1 MRLTSSKR
9 NNANGIQKTNKY
21 SILSD
26 FEDDDMEEINE
37 MANREIV
44 DGYII
49 MKKQPKVTEMKD
61 WTDDMKCYFKARIW
75 NVRGM
80 CSSTKQDEVINL
92 IAEERL
98 NVCVT
103 LETHLRVINFIRIN
117 MGWNTSVVNIVV
129 LHFARQSMLCILESV
144 DNQFICF
151 ITLVY
156 AANSGVDRS
165 PTLLIFPKEVK
176 KKKKPFKFANYITYK
191 KEFLKTV
198 EDGWKMEVTGFNMF
212 VLSKKLKALKHPLN
226 NLNWGNGNLGEKV
239 KRLKAAVKKIQITID
254 NDPHNKSLRDEESM
268 ILKAYMEAVV
278 DEEKLLFQKCKVK
291 WLAYGDKNNYFF
303 HKACNMVM
311 DVTDKEVKDA
321 MFGIDDN
328 KAPGPD
334 GFSAKFLKKVWSIM
348 GKDVCNAIKEIFSS
362 GKMLGELNATIISLV
377 PKLPTPLKV
386 SDFRPI
392 ACCNVVY
399 KCISKILT
407 CRIKG
412 CLDKLVNSNQSAFI
426 LGRQIQDN
434 ILLAQELMKGYDR
447 KEAKEGCL
455 SLDITHICFADDLL
469 VFSHGDSIYVK
480 VIKDTLEEFGKCFGL
495 LPNFNKSTIFFRGIN
510 GEDQQTLLNIL
521 PFTKGSL
528 PVKYWSFVVL
538 LPKTV
543 VNDINK
549 VLKSFLWGH
558 GESSKGS
565 AKVSWKIVCKPK
577 THGGLGLKD
586 LAIWNRAL
594 LVIQKENTDCWGWMN
609 LLDIR
614 DMVVNHI
621 KYKLGDGQG
630 TFMWINKNGCVADMI
645 ENDGWKWPKEWYD
658 TLPNITSIV
667 VPILSNRDNTEKV
680 RWKSL
685 WGSFDMMVYALCKK
699 NDESHDHLFFK
710 CDFSKDLWTA
720 VQQQMEFYVQDV
732 EWNNIVSLMANNPYD
747 GWKGNVV
754 LKLWSWCVLGEIK
767 LDLLQS
773 FMMDECSV
781 SFVLAD
787 LCFTPL
793 THNYEN
799 DTSEKK
805 VDQNDEFSEADDVD
819 KLKGNANGSISA
831 GHFKVSEIPRTGGSM
846 VGLLEDVIKVG
857 QVMGFKMEGV
867 IANLEELIG
876 TQGGKEVI
884 QETKMEKIEDFCV
897 KQCWGNSVFDYV
909 YSEAVG
915 NSGGKWRLTG
925 KNMMIIGVY
934 APQEGKEK
942 QALWDFL
949 RFEVDKWNGDVII
962 MGDFNEVRVKSDR
975 FGTHFNPHGA
985 HRFNSFILDS
995 GLVEVNLGG
1004 CRFTW
1009 CHRSATK
1016 MSKLDRFLVSES
1028 VISGSP
1034 NIKAVTLERFLS
1046 DHRPILLKENGYD
1059 YGPTPFRFFHHW
1071 LEMDGFNTFVENTWK
1086 NSPMVGNNA
1095 LLSLMNKLRNLK
1107 NQIRIWNKSNS
1118 GTRKNDQLRL
1128 KKQLEEIDLDIDRG
1142 LGNEELVN
1150 SRLAILHQI
1159 QKIDNLESKE
1169 RAQKAKIKWAVE
1181 GDENSGFF
1189 HGIINKRRN
1198 IQNIRGVMVDGN
1210 WIENPN
1216 DVKKEFFDHF
1226 ANRFGKPDKPTASIS
1241 LDFPN
1246 QISHEQSDHME
1257 REVSNDE
1264 IKKSVWEC
1272 GTDKAPGPDGFTF
1285 GFFRHFWHLVDRD
1298 VCEAVR
1304 YFFKFSDLPKG
1315 CNSSF
1320 IALIPKIP
1328 DANLVKDFR
1337 PISLIGSIYKII
1349 AKILTNRLVDVLGGI
1364 INEVQSAF
1372 IKDRQILDG
1381 PFILNEVMSWCKKK
1395 KKQTLLF
1402 KVDFEKAYD
1411 SVRWDFLDDVLGK
1424 FGFGDKWRKWI
1435 QCCLHSSKGSI
1446 IINGSPTDEFQF
1458 GRGLKQGDPLSPFL
1472 FLLIMES
1479 LHISFQR
1486 VVDAGMFHGI
1496 DVGGLV
1502 NLSHMFYADDAVFIG
1517 EWSESNITSLIH
1529 VLDCF
1534 HKVSG
1539 LKINMC
1545 KSKIMGIEVDNGK
1558 VSRAATKFGCL
1569 VLKAPFLYLGSYVGG
1584 DMNKIQSWKDII
1596 DRIRRRLSR
1605 WKMKMLSI
1613 GGRLMLIKSVLGSM
1627 PIFHMSMFK
1636 VPAGVIQ
1643 ILESLRS
1650 KFFNGH
1656 ESSGKKASWVQWK
1669 KALAP
1674 KDNGGLGIFSLYALN
1689 RGLIFKWVW
1698 RFLAHEPTL
1707 WSRVIKAI
1715 HGANGKIDEIS
1726 GKGANSCWINI
1737 IKEVRRLE
1745 EKGINLLLFMKK
1757 KLGNG
1762 LSTLFWDDV
1771 WCDGGKLK
1779 NRFPRAYALENSKQI
1794 TVGQKLAHPSLY
1806 HSFRRHPRGGLEL
1819 TQVEELAKVI
1829 NPVVL
1834 TQSPDSWSWTL
1845 NNSGG
1850 YTVAS
1855 SRNMIDSRLLP
1866 KGDLKTRWIRYVP
1879 NKVNTFAWKVM
1890 TNSLPTRFNISRR
1903 GIDIESL
1910 SCVNCDVG
1918 IETNDHLFFACN
1930 TAKKISKL
1938 INRWWD
1944 VPFMDIN
1951 SYGEWRSWIDN
1962 VKLPKKNKSMF
1973 QEPYS
1978 LQTLIAFDIHA
1989 QTFDNTSNFLEA
2001 AYFEAGIWHHMKQ
2014 QHPLLKYLMKKRY
2027 YGECEKRGG
2036 YMEVTGFTPE
2046 VGTSLGATK
2055 GLLLRG
2061 GSILEKFDVVNSV
2074 ILDKTGTLT
2083 IGKPV
2088 IDCNLRLNSDEKWS
2102 ETDVLKLAATVE
2114 SNTIHPIGKALLEAI
2129 EQPFTNDGGKAK
2141 EIAISISRNSNMQV
2155 EFPIEAP
2162 MKDNGIKQNSYMEN
2176 GKTVIRL
2183 NTLHKYSDVEMAFNE
2198 DDPDAGTGRDK
2209 TAIEYLLTEL
2219 QIWTDEKTMQSEF
2232 EKKAQIEELLARLKI
2247 LISAYLREIAYMS
2260 RQEYNKSL
2268 SFCTKTLD
2276 IILLLEALPKR

>member
-1 MRLTSSKR
+1 M
-9 NNANGIQKTNKY
+9 Y
-21 SILSD
+21 
-26 FEDDDMEEINE
+26 
-37 MANREIV
+37 
-44 DGYII
+44 
-49 MKKQPKVTEMKD
+49 
-61 WTDDMKCYFKARIW
+61 KA
-75 NVRGM
+75 
-80 CSSTKQDEVINL
+80 
-92 IAEERL
+92 
-98 NVCVT
+98 
-103 LETHLRVINFIRIN
+103 
-117 MGWNTSVVNIVV
+117 
-129 LHFARQSMLCILESV
+129 
-144 DNQFICF
+144 
-151 ITLVY
+151 
-156 AANSGVDRS
+156 
-165 PTLLIFPKEVK
+165 
-176 KKKKPFKFANYITYK
+176 
-191 KEFLKTV
+191 
-198 EDGWKMEVTGFNMF
+198 
-212 VLSKKLKALKHPLN
+212 
-226 NLNWGNGNLGEKV
+226 
-239 KRLKAAVKKIQITID
+239 
-254 NDPHNKSLRDEESM
+254 
-268 ILKAYMEAVV
+268 
-278 DEEKLLFQKCKVK
+278 
-291 WLAYGDKNNYFF
+291 
-303 HKACNMVM
+303 
-311 DVTDKEVKDA
+311 
-321 MFGIDDN
+321 
-328 KAPGPD
+328 
-334 GFSAKFLKKVWSIM
+334 
-348 GKDVCNAIKEIFSS
+348 
-362 GKMLGELNATIISLV
+362 
-377 PKLPTPLKV
+377 
-386 SDFRPI
+386 
-392 ACCNVVY
+392 
-399 KCISKILT
+399 
-407 CRIKG
+407 
-412 CLDKLVNSNQSAFI
+412 
-426 LGRQIQDN
+426 
-434 ILLAQELMKGYDR
+434 
-447 KEAKEGCL
+447 
-455 SLDITHICFADDLL
+455 
-469 VFSHGDSIYVK
+469 
-480 VIKDTLEEFGKCFGL
+480 
-495 LPNFNKSTIFFRGIN
+495 
-510 GEDQQTLLNIL
+510 
-521 PFTKGSL
+521 
-528 PVKYWSFVVL
+528 
-538 LPKTV
+538 
-543 VNDINK
+543 
-549 VLKSFLWGH
+549 
-558 GESSKGS
+558 
-565 AKVSWKIVCKPK
+565 
-577 THGGLGLKD
+577 
-586 LAIWNRAL
+586 
-594 LVIQKENTDCWGWMN
+594 
-609 LLDIR
+609 
-614 DMVVNHI
+614 
-621 KYKLGDGQG
+621 
-630 TFMWINKNGCVADMI
+630 
-645 ENDGWKWPKEWYD
+645 
-658 TLPNITSIV
+658 
-667 VPILSNRDNTEKV
+667 
-680 RWKSL
+680 
-685 WGSFDMMVYALCKK
+685 
-699 NDESHDHLFFK
+699 
-710 CDFSKDLWTA
+710 
-720 VQQQMEFYVQDV
+720 
-732 EWNNIVSLMANNPYD
+732 
-747 GWKGNVV
+747 
-754 LKLWSWCVLGEIK
+754 
-767 LDLLQS
+767 
-773 FMMDECSV
+773 
-781 SFVLAD
+781 
-787 LCFTPL
+787 
-793 THNYEN
+793 
-799 DTSEKK
+799 
-805 VDQNDEFSEADDVD
+805 
-819 KLKGNANGSISA
+819 
-831 GHFKVSEIPRTGGSM
+831 
-846 VGLLEDVIKVG
+846 
-857 QVMGFKMEGV
+857 
-867 IANLEELIG
+867 
-876 TQGGKEVI
+876 
-884 QETKMEKIEDFCV
+884 
-897 KQCWGNSVFDYV
+897 
-909 YSEAVG
+909 
-915 NSGGKWRLTG
+915 
-925 KNMMIIGVY
+925 
-934 APQEGKEK
+934 
-942 QALWDFL
+942 
-949 RFEVDKWNGDVII
+949 
-962 MGDFNEVRVKSDR
+962 
-975 FGTHFNPHGA
+975 
-985 HRFNSFILDS
+985 
-995 GLVEVNLGG
+995 
-1004 CRFTW
+1004 
-1009 CHRSATK
+1009 
-1016 MSKLDRFLVSES
+1016 
-1028 VISGSP
+1028 
-1034 NIKAVTLERFLS
+1034 
-1046 DHRPILLKENGYD
+1046 
-1059 YGPTPFRFFHHW
+1059 
-1071 LEMDGFNTFVENTWK
+1071 
-1086 NSPMVGNNA
+1086 
-1095 LLSLMNKLRNLK
+1095 
-1107 NQIRIWNKSNS
+1107 
-1118 GTRKNDQLRL
+1118 
-1128 KKQLEEIDLDIDRG
+1128 
-1142 LGNEELVN
+1142 
-1150 SRLAILHQI
+1150 
-1159 QKIDNLESKE
+1159 
-1169 RAQKAKIKWAVE
+1169 
-1181 GDENSGFF
+1181 
-1189 HGIINKRRN
+1189 
-1198 IQNIRGVMVDGN
+1198 
-1210 WIENPN
+1210 
-1216 DVKKEFFDHF
+1216 
-1226 ANRFGKPDKPTASIS
+1226 
-1241 LDFPN
+1241 
-1246 QISHEQSDHME
+1246 
-1257 REVSNDE
+1257 
-1264 IKKSVWEC
+1264 
-1272 GTDKAPGPDGFTF
+1272 GTDKVPGPDGFTF

-1973 QEPYS
+1973 QDELVTDVAS
-1978 LQTLIAFDIHA
+1978 LVIRAYDSNSTLKSHINHPHC
-1989 QTFDNTSNFLEA
+1989 EA
-2001 AYFEAGIWHHMKQ
+2001 
-2014 QHPLLKYLMKKRY
+2014 KKR
-2027 YGECEKRGG
+2027 
-2036 YMEVTGFTPE
+2036 
-2046 VGTSLGATK
+2046 GTESGK
-2055 GLLLRG
+2055 SSMSRD
-2061 GSILEKFDVVNSV
+2061 GSIFVYN
-2074 ILDKTGTLT
+2074 
-2083 IGKPV
+2083 P
-2088 IDCNLRLNSDEKWS
+2088 
-2102 ETDVLKLAATVE
+2102 DVLR
-2114 SNTIHPIGKALLEAI
+2114 
-2129 EQPFTNDGGKAK
+2129 EQFAGLVIQRGLPFNHFDDEQTTRVFQKHLQPRYAHAK
-2141 EIAISISRNSNMQV
+2141 ETMFPVLSRMAMDILSVQATSVASESAFSTSGRVLSIRRTRLTPASLEMCMCLKDHLDAQERKQDKSTLETPV
-2155 EFPIEAP
+2155 DFEEEVLDGPP
-2162 MKDNGIKQNSYMEN
+2162 MCKQKSHSI
-2176 GKTVIRL
+2176 IR
-2183 NTLHKYSDVEMAFNE
+2183 
-2198 DDPDAGTGRDK
+2198 
-2209 TAIEYLLTEL
+2209 
-2219 QIWTDEKTMQSEF
+2219 
-2232 EKKAQIEELLARLKI
+2232 
-2247 LISAYLREIAYMS
+2247 
-2260 RQEYNKSL
+2260 
-2268 SFCTKTLD
+2268 
-2276 IILLLEALPKR
+2276 

>member
-1 MRLTSSKR
+1 M
-9 NNANGIQKTNKY
+9 
-21 SILSD
+21 
-26 FEDDDMEEINE
+26 
-37 MANREIV
+37 
-44 DGYII
+44 
-49 MKKQPKVTEMKD
+49 
-61 WTDDMKCYFKARIW
+61 
-75 NVRGM
+75 
-80 CSSTKQDEVINL
+80 
-92 IAEERL
+92 
-98 NVCVT
+98 
-103 LETHLRVINFIRIN
+103 
-117 MGWNTSVVNIVV
+117 
-129 LHFARQSMLCILESV
+129 
-144 DNQFICF
+144 
-151 ITLVY
+151 
-156 AANSGVDRS
+156 
-165 PTLLIFPKEVK
+165 
-176 KKKKPFKFANYITYK
+176 
-191 KEFLKTV
+191 
-198 EDGWKMEVTGFNMF
+198 
-212 VLSKKLKALKHPLN
+212 
-226 NLNWGNGNLGEKV
+226 
-239 KRLKAAVKKIQITID
+239 
-254 NDPHNKSLRDEESM
+254 
-268 ILKAYMEAVV
+268 
-278 DEEKLLFQKCKVK
+278 
-291 WLAYGDKNNYFF
+291 
-303 HKACNMVM
+303 
-311 DVTDKEVKDA
+311 
-321 MFGIDDN
+321 
-328 KAPGPD
+328 
-334 GFSAKFLKKVWSIM
+334 
-348 GKDVCNAIKEIFSS
+348 
-362 GKMLGELNATIISLV
+362 
-377 PKLPTPLKV
+377 
-386 SDFRPI
+386 
-392 ACCNVVY
+392 
-399 KCISKILT
+399 
-407 CRIKG
+407 
-412 CLDKLVNSNQSAFI
+412 
-426 LGRQIQDN
+426 
-434 ILLAQELMKGYDR
+434 
-447 KEAKEGCL
+447 
-455 SLDITHICFADDLL
+455 
-469 VFSHGDSIYVK
+469 
-480 VIKDTLEEFGKCFGL
+480 
-495 LPNFNKSTIFFRGIN
+495 
-510 GEDQQTLLNIL
+510 
-521 PFTKGSL
+521 
-528 PVKYWSFVVL
+528 
-538 LPKTV
+538 
-543 VNDINK
+543 
-549 VLKSFLWGH
+549 
-558 GESSKGS
+558 
-565 AKVSWKIVCKPK
+565 
-577 THGGLGLKD
+577 
-586 LAIWNRAL
+586 
-594 LVIQKENTDCWGWMN
+594 
-609 LLDIR
+609 
-614 DMVVNHI
+614 
-621 KYKLGDGQG
+621 
-630 TFMWINKNGCVADMI
+630 
-645 ENDGWKWPKEWYD
+645 
-658 TLPNITSIV
+658 
-667 VPILSNRDNTEKV
+667 
-680 RWKSL
+680 
-685 WGSFDMMVYALCKK
+685 
-699 NDESHDHLFFK
+699 
-710 CDFSKDLWTA
+710 
-720 VQQQMEFYVQDV
+720 
-732 EWNNIVSLMANNPYD
+732 
-747 GWKGNVV
+747 
-754 LKLWSWCVLGEIK
+754 
-767 LDLLQS
+767 
-773 FMMDECSV
+773 
-781 SFVLAD
+781 
-787 LCFTPL
+787 
-793 THNYEN
+793 
-799 DTSEKK
+799 
-805 VDQNDEFSEADDVD
+805 
-819 KLKGNANGSISA
+819 
-831 GHFKVSEIPRTGGSM
+831 
-846 VGLLEDVIKVG
+846 
-857 QVMGFKMEGV
+857 
-867 IANLEELIG
+867 
-876 TQGGKEVI
+876 
-884 QETKMEKIEDFCV
+884 
-897 KQCWGNSVFDYV
+897 
-909 YSEAVG
+909 
-915 NSGGKWRLTG
+915 
-925 KNMMIIGVY
+925 
-934 APQEGKEK
+934 
-942 QALWDFL
+942 
-949 RFEVDKWNGDVII
+949 
-962 MGDFNEVRVKSDR
+962 
-975 FGTHFNPHGA
+975 
-985 HRFNSFILDS
+985 
-995 GLVEVNLGG
+995 
-1004 CRFTW
+1004 
-1009 CHRSATK
+1009 
-1016 MSKLDRFLVSES
+1016 
-1028 VISGSP
+1028 
-1034 NIKAVTLERFLS
+1034 
-1046 DHRPILLKENGYD
+1046 
-1059 YGPTPFRFFHHW
+1059 
-1071 LEMDGFNTFVENTWK
+1071 
-1086 NSPMVGNNA
+1086 
-1095 LLSLMNKLRNLK
+1095 
-1107 NQIRIWNKSNS
+1107 
-1118 GTRKNDQLRL
+1118 
-1128 KKQLEEIDLDIDRG
+1128 EEIDLDIDRG

-1150 SRLAILHQI
+1150 SRLAIIHQI

-1181 GDENSGFF
+1181 GNENSGFF

-1973 QEPYS
+1973 QVLITGVGIDAILCLAGTIAIHLS
-1978 LQTLIAFDIHA
+1978 NLLVDQSVVNQVSIQLLLIAKSSGIELNPYVKQAIHGA
-1989 QTFDNTSNFLEA
+1989 NGKIDEISGKGANSCWINIIKEVRRLE
-2001 AYFEAGIWHHMKQ
+2001 EKGIN
-2014 QHPLLKYLMKKRY
+2014 LLLFMKKKLGNGLSTLFWDDVWCDEGKLKNRFPRAYALENNKQITVGQKLAHPSLYHSFRRHPRGGLELTQVEELAKVINPVVLTQSPDSWSWTLNNSGGYTVASSRNMIDSRLLPKGDLKTRWIRY
-2027 YGECEKRGG
+2027 VPNKVNTFAWKVMTNSLPTRFNISRRGIDIESLSCVNCDVGIETNDHLFFACNTAKKISKLINRWWDVPFMDINSYGEWR
-2036 YMEVTGFTPE
+2036 
-2046 VGTSLGATK
+2046 SW
-2055 GLLLRG
+2055 
-2061 GSILEKFDVVNSV
+2061 
-2074 ILDKTGTLT
+2074 
-2083 IGKPV
+2083 
-2088 IDCNLRLNSDEKWS
+2088 IDN
-2102 ETDVLKLAATVE
+2102 VKL
-2114 SNTIHPIGKALLEAI
+2114 P
-2129 EQPFTNDGGKAK
+2129 
-2141 EIAISISRNSNMQV
+2141 
-2155 EFPIEAP
+2155 
-2162 MKDNGIKQNSYMEN
+2162 
-2176 GKTVIRL
+2176 
-2183 NTLHKYSDVEMAFNE
+2183 
-2198 DDPDAGTGRDK
+2198 
-2209 TAIEYLLTEL
+2209 
-2219 QIWTDEKTMQSEF
+2219 
-2232 EKKAQIEELLARLKI
+2232 KK
-2247 LISAYLREIAYMS
+2247 
-2260 RQEYNKSL
+2260 NKSM
-2268 SFCTKTLD
+2268 FQ
-2276 IILLLEALPKR
+2276 

>member
-1 MRLTSSKR
+1 
-9 NNANGIQKTNKY
+9 
-21 SILSD
+21 
-26 FEDDDMEEINE
+26 
-37 MANREIV
+37 
-44 DGYII
+44 
-49 MKKQPKVTEMKD
+49 
-61 WTDDMKCYFKARIW
+61 
-75 NVRGM
+75 
-80 CSSTKQDEVINL
+80 
-92 IAEERL
+92 
-98 NVCVT
+98 
-103 LETHLRVINFIRIN
+103 
-117 MGWNTSVVNIVV
+117 
-129 LHFARQSMLCILESV
+129 
-144 DNQFICF
+144 
-151 ITLVY
+151 
-156 AANSGVDRS
+156 
-165 PTLLIFPKEVK
+165 
-176 KKKKPFKFANYITYK
+176 
-191 KEFLKTV
+191 
-198 EDGWKMEVTGFNMF
+198 
-212 VLSKKLKALKHPLN
+212 
-226 NLNWGNGNLGEKV
+226 
-239 KRLKAAVKKIQITID
+239 
-254 NDPHNKSLRDEESM
+254 
-268 ILKAYMEAVV
+268 
-278 DEEKLLFQKCKVK
+278 
-291 WLAYGDKNNYFF
+291 
-303 HKACNMVM
+303 
-311 DVTDKEVKDA
+311 
-321 MFGIDDN
+321 
-328 KAPGPD
+328 
-334 GFSAKFLKKVWSIM
+334 
-348 GKDVCNAIKEIFSS
+348 
-362 GKMLGELNATIISLV
+362 
-377 PKLPTPLKV
+377 
-386 SDFRPI
+386 
-392 ACCNVVY
+392 
-399 KCISKILT
+399 
-407 CRIKG
+407 
-412 CLDKLVNSNQSAFI
+412 
-426 LGRQIQDN
+426 
-434 ILLAQELMKGYDR
+434 
-447 KEAKEGCL
+447 
-455 SLDITHICFADDLL
+455 
-469 VFSHGDSIYVK
+469 
-480 VIKDTLEEFGKCFGL
+480 
-495 LPNFNKSTIFFRGIN
+495 
-510 GEDQQTLLNIL
+510 
-521 PFTKGSL
+521 
-528 PVKYWSFVVL
+528 
-538 LPKTV
+538 
-543 VNDINK
+543 
-549 VLKSFLWGH
+549 
-558 GESSKGS
+558 
-565 AKVSWKIVCKPK
+565 
-577 THGGLGLKD
+577 
-586 LAIWNRAL
+586 
-594 LVIQKENTDCWGWMN
+594 
-609 LLDIR
+609 
-614 DMVVNHI
+614 
-621 KYKLGDGQG
+621 
-630 TFMWINKNGCVADMI
+630 
-645 ENDGWKWPKEWYD
+645 
-658 TLPNITSIV
+658 
-667 VPILSNRDNTEKV
+667 
-680 RWKSL
+680 
-685 WGSFDMMVYALCKK
+685 
-699 NDESHDHLFFK
+699 
-710 CDFSKDLWTA
+710 
-720 VQQQMEFYVQDV
+720 
-732 EWNNIVSLMANNPYD
+732 
-747 GWKGNVV
+747 
-754 LKLWSWCVLGEIK
+754 
-767 LDLLQS
+767 
-773 FMMDECSV
+773 
-781 SFVLAD
+781 
-787 LCFTPL
+787 
-793 THNYEN
+793 
-799 DTSEKK
+799 
-805 VDQNDEFSEADDVD
+805 
-819 KLKGNANGSISA
+819 
-831 GHFKVSEIPRTGGSM
+831 
-846 VGLLEDVIKVG
+846 
-857 QVMGFKMEGV
+857 
-867 IANLEELIG
+867 
-876 TQGGKEVI
+876 
-884 QETKMEKIEDFCV
+884 MEKIEDFCV

-915 NSGGKWRLTG
+915 NSGGILCVWDTNSFCKNSVTVSDYFVITRGKWRLTG

-1973 QEPYS
+1973 QESSP
-1978 LQTLIAFDIHA
+1978 LIPLPITILLVTRDSVKGYIVLSWSCGLCLNVDKPDTKRNWFNHVGINSWFQVIQEVNPDFVSDERVVWLDIEGVPLYAWSRKSFDKIDESV
-1989 QTFDNTSNFLEA
+1989 QGVGSKENKYNTYEKEEGEFNNSEDEEVAETDFMEKSSQSMEHSVHVDKEISADPFGLND
-2001 AYFEAGIWHHMKQ
+2001 
-2014 QHPLLKYLMKKRY
+2014 LLGLKKRGSVLGAVDEIFRVGRAMGY
-2027 YGECEKRGG
+2027 FYGGAGSKSKK
-2036 YMEVTGFTPE
+2036 EVPFLDVIPSKTKLLVLSILRPAA
-2046 VGTSLGATK
+2046 TSL
-2055 GLLLRG
+2055 
-2061 GSILEKFDVVNSV
+2061 
-2074 ILDKTGTLT
+2074 KTG
-2083 IGKPV
+2083 V
-2088 IDCNLRLNSDEKWS
+2088 
-2102 ETDVLKLAATVE
+2102 
-2114 SNTIHPIGKALLEAI
+2114 
-2129 EQPFTNDGGKAK
+2129 
-2141 EIAISISRNSNMQV
+2141 M
-2155 EFPIEAP
+2155 
-2162 MKDNGIKQNSYMEN
+2162 
-2176 GKTVIRL
+2176 
-2183 NTLHKYSDVEMAFNE
+2183 
-2198 DDPDAGTGRDK
+2198 
-2209 TAIEYLLTEL
+2209 EYLLILWDVAEWRRLILMGDYTEVR
-2219 QIWTDEKTMQSEF
+2219 TNVKDEPFSNV
-2232 EKKAQIEELLARLKI
+2232 
-2247 LISAYLREIAYMS
+2247 IA
-2260 RQEYNKSL
+2260 EPCVYNTQYAIVAGNRSWMVL
-2268 SFCTKTLD
+2268 SFL
-2276 IILLLEALPKR
+2276 